1 MNSISNEM
9 DFFSRLMKGLAAQFG
24 SKCEV
29 VLHDYEKDYESTIVQ
44 IENGHVTG
52 RSAGDCGTNLG
63 LEVLRGTVAD
73 GDKYNYITQTKDG
86 KILHSTSIYIRNNE
100 GKAIGAL
107 CINWDVTEMYAC
119 QNVLKDIIGMRA
131 ADDVKEVI
139 TNDVSDLL
147 DELIQE
153 SIRYVGKPVANMTRE
168 DKMKGL
174 KYLDAKG
181 AFLIKKAG
189 EKVIQF
195 YDISKYTLYNYLD
208 KQERGISHE

>member
-1 MNSISNEM
+1 MNSINEEKE
-9 DFFSRLMKGLAAQFG
+9 FFSRLVKGIAAQFG
-24 SKCEV
+24 KNCEV
-29 VLHDYEKDYESTIVQ
+29 VLHDYELDYDKTISE

-52 RSAGDCGTNLG
+52 RHVGECGTNLG
-63 LEVLRGTVAD
+63 LEVLRGSIEN

-107 CINWDVTEMYAC
+107 CINWDVTDFYAC
-119 QNVLKDIIGMRA
+119 EKTMQSIIGMPPGA
-131 ADDVKEVI
+131 SDVKEFI

-147 DELIQE
+147 TMLIQD
-153 SIRYVGKPVANMTRE
+153 SLHYVGKPVANMTKE
-168 DKMKGL
+168 DKIKGL

-189 EKVIQF
+189 DRITKF
-195 YDISKYTLYNYLD
+195 YDISKYTLYNYLE
-208 KQERGISHE
+208 QAEE